1 MKTATRSWGVKVCSR
16 TRLVLSLSLVG
27 LGCGGCT
34 GDQSSP
40 SASAAPGA
48 EIIQAGA
55 PTPLDNDK
63 CRPGLVAPSGHGAML
78 ELPSFGGSDVFV
90 QDINNSG
97 VVVGSQRAKDG
108 NFHAFLY
115 SDETG
120 LQDLGVR
127 GSGFASAI
135 ASDGSISGHFD
146 RGEGTGTLFGYRYT
160 ATGGLVPVC
169 STPCSIWDLNAHE
182 QMVGLMID
190 PTDALKWQAFTFEPG
205 TGTRLLGTLGGAR
218 SSAAGISDAGLVVGN
233 AQVAGSAPGD
243 IGHAFVY
250 DAKNGM
256 RDLNVLAGTSGSGW
270 ILKAASDVSAT
281 QIAGSGTY
289 QGHMRPFLFDLATNS
304 VRGLGTWDERD
315 AYGTALDA
323 HGDVVGWSA
332 LSDRLN
338 EAIVY
343 SPNFGLR
350 RLVDFVDPAE
360 GWDLQQAGGMNDNGQ
375 IVGWGY
381 HAGAARGFRLTLP
394 LCH

>member
-1 MKTATRSWGVKVCSR
+1 MKTATGTWGVEAYQR
-16 TRLVLSLSLVG
+16 TRLVLALSVVG

-34 GDQSSP
+34 EDQTAP
-40 SASAAPGA
+40 AASAARTPETIKTGV
-48 EIIQAGA
+48 
-55 PTPLDNDK
+55 PVPLDNGK
-63 CRPGLVAPSGHGAML
+63 CSPGLVAPSGHGAMV
-78 ELPSFGGSDVFV
+78 EIPSAGGTQVFV

-97 VVVGSQRAKDG
+97 VAVGAERAPDG

-115 SDETG
+115 SDQTG

-135 ASDGSISGHFD
+135 ASDGSIAGHFD
-146 RGEGTGTLFGYRYT
+146 RGAGSGTLFGYRYT
-160 ATGGLVPVC
+160 ATGGQVPVC
-169 STPCSIWDLNAHE
+169 STPCSVWDLNAHE

-190 PTDALKWQAFTFEPG
+190 PTDALKWQAFLFTPG
-205 TGTRLLGTLGGAR
+205 TGTHLLGTLGGAR
-218 SSAAGISDAGLVVGN
+218 SSAAGVSESGLVVGN
-233 AQVAGSAPGD
+233 AQVAGSPPGD
-243 IGHAFVY
+243 VGHAFVY

-256 RDLNVLAGTSGSGW
+256 RDLNVLAGGSGSGW
-270 ILKAASDVSAT
+270 ILKVASDVSDT
-281 QIAGSGTY
+281 QITGSGMV
-289 QGHMRPFLFDLATNS
+289 QGHMRPFLFDLATNT
-304 VRGLGTWDERD
+304 VHALGTWDDHD
-315 AYGTALDA
+315 AFGGALDA

-332 LSDRLN
+332 RSDSLN

-381 HAGAARGFRLTLP
+381 RAGAARGFMLTLP